1 MNINKS
7 DTIGLIVT
15 NNHNAASIFNFYGID
30 FYSQGNR
37 TLEDA
42 CIHNNIAMSS
52 IIEDLW
58 ELRDQSGN
66 VPDFAKMNMIE
77 LSTYILRTHHKF
89 TEKKLVFIRNTMHR
103 LIGHYGEDHSNLAQ
117 VRKTFEDLSVYLTV
131 HMKHE
136 EFIVFPFIQKMVK
149 AKRMNLSTFQT
160 IERPISSMKDDHDHE
175 VMTLKTLAEL
185 TDNFAVPAKADYT
198 LKMTYNAMKELVE
211 DLKIHMHL
219 ENNILFPKA
228 IDFVS
233 NINKN
238 LN

>member
-1 MNINKS
+1 MNVNKS
-7 DTIGLIVT
+7 DSIGFIVT
-15 NNHNAASIFNFYGID
+15 NNHNAAAIFNYHGID
-30 FYSQGNR
+30 FYSQGGR

-42 CIHNNIAMSS
+42 CIGHNVAMSS

-58 ELRDQSGN
+58 ELRNQSGN
-66 VPDFAKMNMIE
+66 VPDFSKMNMIE

-103 LIGHYGEDHSNLAQ
+103 LIGHHREDHSNLTL

-136 EFIVFPFIQKMVK
+136 EFIVFPCIHKMVK
-149 AKRMNLSTFQT
+149 TKRMNLTTFQT
-160 IERPISSMKDDHDHE
+160 IERPISSMIDDHDHE
-175 VMTLKTLAEL
+175 VMTLKKLAEL
-185 TDNFAVPAKADYT
+185 TNNFAVPANADYA
-198 LKMTYNAMKELVE
+198 LKITYNSMKELVE

-219 ENNILFPKA
+219 ENNILFPRA

-233 NINKN
+233 NINDN

>member
-7 DTIGLIVT
+7 DFIGFIVT
-15 NNHNAASIFNFYGID
+15 NNHNAASIFSSYGID
-30 FYSQGNR
+30 FYSRGNT

-42 CIHNNIAMSS
+42 CIENNVSMSS
-52 IIEDLW
+52 VIEDLW
-58 ELRDQSGN
+58 ELRDQTGN
-66 VPDFAKMNMIE
+66 LPDFANMNMIE

-103 LIGHYGEDHSNLAQ
+103 LIGHYGEDHANLSLI
-117 VRKTFEDLSVYLTV
+117 RKTFEDLSVYLTV

-136 EFIVFPFIQKMVK
+136 EFIVFPYIQKMVK
-149 AKRMNLSTFQT
+149 GRRVNLSTFQT

-175 VMTLKTLAEL
+175 VYTLKKLAEL
-185 TDNFAVPAKADYT
+185 TNNFAVPSNADYT
-198 LKMTYNAMKELVE
+198 MRITYNAMKELVE

-233 NINKN
+233 GINKN